1 MSPHKPTAQR
11 VLAPIFGIL
20 APGEKRTRTFPPLPV
35 GTMPL
40 LQNFPGGSV
49 RLVEQTSASMTIE
62 NTGTAHGPFSILF
75 VTQSQLQKLMILKQ
89 TLDGVAQLR
98 KKP

>member
-1 MSPHKPTAQR
+1 
-11 VLAPIFGIL
+11 
-20 APGEKRTRTFPPLPV
+20 
-35 GTMPL
+35 MPL